1 MENLCNDC
9 GEPFNVNHLPRI
21 MPCCDST
28 LCHRCIGKIQIKNNH
43 YRCISCNEEKEIP
56 RKGFPFNRNISL
68 DLLATEEAKQ
78 KSETSRLLAKLR
90 NEFQKVKSTIENH
103 YDEQKKK
110 FDLKGSQIL
119 KAVDDY
125 EDSLFEKL
133 DKYKE
138 ECIENY
144 FKKDNIEWFK
154 MVTDSLNEKISN
166 IELTSN
172 NANLTILSLKQ
183 EAEKELV
190 GIKSIMFK
198 KNLAEFESKHTQ
210 NIIDLL
216 PHNINPAQV

>member
-1 MENLCNDC
+1 M
-9 GEPFNVNHLPRI
+9 
-21 MPCCDST
+21 
-28 LCHRCIGKIQIKNNH
+28 IKL
-43 YRCISCNEEKEIP
+43 IEKE
-56 RKGFPFNRNISL
+56 K
-68 DLLATEEAKQ
+68 AKQ

-190 GIKSIMFK
+190 TIKSIMFK

-216 PHNINPAQV
+216 PHNINPVQV